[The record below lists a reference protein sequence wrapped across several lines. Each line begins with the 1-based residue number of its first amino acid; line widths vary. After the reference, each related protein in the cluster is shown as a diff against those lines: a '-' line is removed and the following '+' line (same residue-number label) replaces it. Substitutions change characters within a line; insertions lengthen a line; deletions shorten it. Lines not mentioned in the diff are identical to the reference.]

1 MLVQGKYLL
10 LTVSLNEQSLDPP
23 DKNMVY
29 PVTFH
34 AEVTPRST
42 ERFTIMAQRFPFRA
56 AIAGLTAIAIAAAPI
71 STLNNPLTTAAV
83 AQALDAAST
92 QETLPIPG
100 WVTVQP
106 KAAGKESVF
115 TATVPTNTQ
124 GTVLF
129 EVKDKNAA
137 NQEGTAEWGIMQ
149 TPIENGKATL
159 RLGIPKAGEYTVQAT
174 VLDGDKAG
182 KPSAAY
188 SFTVP
193 EKDRTG
199 GSSINGNV
207 EAADIAGPIVGA
219 VLSLAILIGSQTHI
233 PAIQQVITDT
243 QKAMGI
249 YNPSIAATIN
259 NALPVAGGAVGLGG
273 LIAAIVE
280 LVKAIKASNV
290 DITVTPTG
298 A

>member
-1 MLVQGKYLL
+1 
-10 LTVSLNEQSLDPP
+10 
-23 DKNMVY
+23 MVY
-29 PVTFH
+29 PVTFYV
-34 AEVTPRST
+34 EVAPRST
-42 ERFTIMAQRFPFRA
+42 ERFTTMAQRFPFRA
-56 AIAGLTAIAIAAAPI
+56 AIAGLTAIAVAAAPI
-71 STLNNPLTTAAV
+71 STPTNPVITAAV
-83 AQALDAAST
+83 AQAADAASA
-92 QETLPIPG
+92 QESLPTPG

-115 TATVPTNTQ
+115 TATVPAKTE

-129 EVKDKNAA
+129 EVKAKNAA
-137 NQEGTAEWGIMQ
+137 DQDGSAEWGAMQ
-149 TPIENGKATL
+149 APIENGGATETWKATL

-174 VLDGDKAG
+174 VLNGDKAG

-290 DITVTPTG
+290 DITVTPNG

>member
-1 MLVQGKYLL
+1 
-10 LTVSLNEQSLDPP
+10 
-23 DKNMVY
+23 MVY

-34 AEVTPRST
+34 AEVAPRST

-56 AIAGLTAIAIAAAPI
+56 AIAGLTAVAIAAAPI
-71 STLNNPLTTAAV
+71 STPHNPLTPAAV
-83 AQALDAAST
+83 AQAVETAST

-100 WVTVQP
+100 WVTV
-106 KAAGKESVF
+106 KTAAAGEESVF
-115 TATVPTNTQ
+115 TATVPANTQ

-129 EVKDKNAA
+129 EVKAKNAA
-137 NQEGTAEWGIMQ
+137 DQRETAEWGIMQ
-149 TPIENGKATL
+149 APIENGKATL
-159 RLGIPKAGEYTVQAT
+159 RLGIPKAGEYTVRAT
-174 VLDGDKAG
+174 VLNGDNAG

-193 EKDRTG
+193 AKDRLG
-199 GSSINGNV
+199 GSSVDGNV
-207 EAADIAGPIVGA
+207 EVEGIAGPIIGA

-290 DITVTPTG
+290 DITVKPTG

>member
-1 MLVQGKYLL
+1 
-10 LTVSLNEQSLDPP
+10 
-23 DKNMVY
+23 MVY
-29 PVTFH
+29 PVTFYV
-34 AEVTPRST
+34 EVAPRST
-42 ERFTIMAQRFPFRA
+42 ERFTTMAQRFPFRV
-56 AIAGLTAIAIAAAPI
+56 AITGLTAIAIAAAPI
-71 STLNNPLTTAAV
+71 PTPSTSVITPAV
-83 AQALDAAST
+83 AQAVETASR
-92 QETLPIPG
+92 QETLPVPG
-100 WVTVQP
+100 WVTV
-106 KAAGKESVF
+106 KTAAAGKESVF
-115 TATVPTNTQ
+115 TATVPANTQ

-129 EVKDKNAA
+129 EVKAKNAA

-149 TPIENGKATL
+149 APIENGKATL

-174 VLDGDKAG
+174 VLSGANAG

-193 EKDRTG
+193 AKDRLG
-199 GSSINGNV
+199 GSSVDGNV
-207 EAADIAGPIVGA
+207 EVEGIAGPIIGA

-243 QKAMGI
+243 QKALGI

-259 NALPVAGGAVGLGG
+259 NTLPVAGGAVGLGG